1 MRTPAA
7 NAGDSLAQG
16 TLVGAA
22 SAASFVVHPARFE
35 GKSSRLKP
43 LLQGSSEYPAA
54 VRTHRCR
61 PAPGSAAVRAC
72 PACHAAPGSLPGPRA
87 VLPSMEEHT
96 SELQPLLRLSDAVL
110 CFTLQTL

>member
-7 NAGDSLAQG
+7 NAGVSLAQG

-43 LLQGSSEYPAA
+43 LLQGSSECPAA

-61 PAPGSAAVRAC
+61 SAPGSAAVRAC
-72 PACHAAPGSLPGPRA
+72 PACHARS
-87 VLPSMEEHT
+87 EEHT
-96 SELQPLLRLSDAVL
+96 SELQSLMRISYDVS
-110 CFTLQTL
+110 CLQKTKQIII